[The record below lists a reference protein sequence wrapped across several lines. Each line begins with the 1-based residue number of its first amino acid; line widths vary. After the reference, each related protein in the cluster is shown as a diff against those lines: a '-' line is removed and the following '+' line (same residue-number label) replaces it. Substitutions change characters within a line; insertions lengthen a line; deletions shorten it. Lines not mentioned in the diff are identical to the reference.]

1 MTPPTPSARPCF
13 GPGCREYFIGW
24 IVTSF
29 LENEPLIDDA
39 LKSELSALY
48 AAQDRHYHNLAH
60 IEAMLAL
67 AGGYRGLLGDPEAVE
82 AAIWFHDAIYDSKAK
97 DNEIQSAA
105 LAEKKLAGR
114 AEAGRLDRI
123 SAMIVA
129 TATHQLPLFDDPTAV
144 RDASLF
150 LDMDLSILGAA
161 PDAFDAYER
170 AVRREYHWVEE
181 PMWRAGR
188 SAVLKNFLARPHIF
202 HTEEFRRRFE
212 PQARANMARSLAAL
226 TPPPPS
232 AQSGFSA

>member
-1 MTPPTPSARPCF
+1 M
-13 GPGCREYFIGW
+13 
-24 IVTSF
+24 
-29 LENEPLIDDA
+29 ENEPLIDDA

-48 AAQDRHYHNLAH
+48 RAPGRHYHNLSH

-67 AGGYRGLLGDPEAVE
+67 AGDCRELLGDPEAIE

-97 DNEIQSAA
+97 DNEAQSAA
-105 LAEKKLAGR
+105 LAEKELAGR
-114 AEAGRLDRI
+114 ADPSRLDRI

-129 TATHQLPLFDDPTAV
+129 TATHQVPPFDDAAAT
-144 RDASLF
+144 RGASLF

-202 HTEEFRRRFE
+202 HTEEFRQRFE
-212 PQARANMARSLAAL
+212 RQARENMARSLAAL
-226 TPPPPS
+226 TT
-232 AQSGFSA
+232 G

>member
-1 MTPPTPSARPCF
+1 M
-13 GPGCREYFIGW
+13 
-24 IVTSF
+24 
-29 LENEPLIDDA
+29 ENEPLIDTA
-39 LKSELSALY
+39 LKTELSALY
-48 AAQDRHYHNLAH
+48 KAGDRHYHNLTH

-67 AGGYRGLLGDPEAVE
+67 AGDYQALLHDPEAVE

-97 DNEIQSAA
+97 DNEARSAA

-114 AEAGRLDRI
+114 TDAGRLGRI
-123 SAMIVA
+123 GAMILA
-129 TATHQLPLFDDPTAV
+129 TATHQLPQFDDAAAT

-170 AVRREYHWVEE
+170 AVRREYGWVEE

-188 SAVLKNFLARPHIF
+188 GAVLNSFLARPHIF

-212 PQARANMARSLAAL
+212 PQARLNMARSLETL
-226 TPPPPS
+226 QKPS
-232 AQSGFSA
+232 

>member
-1 MTPPTPSARPCF
+1 LAQDA
-13 GPGCREYFIGW
+13 G
-24 IVTSF
+24 IVS
-29 LENEPLIDDA
+29 LGDSEAAMENELLVDAPL
-39 LKSELSALY
+39 KRELSALY
-48 AAQDRHYHNLAH
+48 GAKDRHYHNLAH

-67 AGGYRGLLGDPEAVE
+67 AGGYRGLLGDTGAVE

-97 DNEIQSAA
+97 DNEAQSAA

-114 AEAGRLDRI
+114 TDAERLSRI

-129 TATHQLPLFDDPTAV
+129 TAAHQLPPFDEATAT

-170 AVRREYHWVEE
+170 AVRREYGWVEE

-188 SAVLKNFLARPHIF
+188 SAVLTSFLARPRIF
-202 HTEEFRRRFE
+202 HSEEFRQRFE
-212 PQARANMARSLAAL
+212 PQARANLARSLAAL
-226 TPPPPS
+226 K
-232 AQSGFSA
+232 AA